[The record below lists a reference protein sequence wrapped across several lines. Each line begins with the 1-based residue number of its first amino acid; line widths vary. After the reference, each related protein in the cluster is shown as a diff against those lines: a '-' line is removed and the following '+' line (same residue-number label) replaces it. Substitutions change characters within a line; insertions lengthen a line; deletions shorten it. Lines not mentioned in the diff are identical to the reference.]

1 MMVSTIRRALA
12 GTACAAL
19 MFTPLFAGAADTA
32 AGAQNLTNTQQQAGA
47 IPLPS
52 LAPLAE
58 RVLPAVVNVS
68 VQLNQQTAMEDQ
80 SSDEDQGDSGN
91 NGGLSR
97 GGGDTPFDQ
106 FFRHFFQQPFSGTQ
120 PGEKVMALGSGFV
133 IDPHGYIVTNN
144 HVVANAEKVTVT
156 FQDQSQHPAKV
167 IGRDERTDLALL
179 KIKSDKPL
187 SYVSWGNSDKMKVGD
202 WVMAVGNPF
211 GLGGTVTAG
220 IVSALGRN
228 IHEGPYDDFLQ
239 IDAPINRGNSGG
251 PTFDLSGQ
259 VIGINTAIYSP
270 SGGSV
275 GIGFAIPSNLAKY
288 VIGQLEEHGSVSW
301 GWLGVS
307 IQNISPSIAKSLGLS
322 SDNPEGA
329 LVASVIRNSP
339 AAKAGLKSGD
349 VIVSADN
356 HPIRT
361 AHDLPRLVAETPVGS
376 KLNLT
381 IRRGGKDENV
391 EVAIGKMPAQIA
403 SAEESTTPQSS
414 AATGSALGL
423 QLAPLRPE
431 LRKELK
437 IPRDVNG
444 VVVLRVGANSPVAE
458 MGVQAGDVIQSIDQ
472 KPATS
477 PEEAAA
483 ALEAAAKRGNILL
496 LINRHGASEFVGLSV
511 NSNSSGN
518 AG

>member
-19 MFTPLFAGAADTA
+19 MFTPLFAGAANST
-32 AGAQNLTNTQQQAGA
+32 AGAKNLTDTQQQAGR

-68 VQLNQQTAMEDQ
+68 VQLTQQAAMK
-80 SSDEDQGDSGN
+80 SSDEGQGEGGDSGALP
-91 NGGLSR
+91 GS
-97 GGGDTPFDQ
+97 GDTPFDQ
-106 FFRHFFQQPFSGTQ
+106 FFHHFFQQPFSAPQ
-120 PGEKVMALGSGFV
+120 PGEKVLALGSGFV
-133 IDPHGYIVTNN
+133 IDPSGYIVTNN

-187 SYVSWGNSDKMKVGD
+187 SYVSWGDSTKMKVGD
-202 WVMAVGNPF
+202 WVVAVGNPF

-275 GIGFAIPSNLAKY
+275 GIGFAIPSDLAQ
-288 VIGQLEEHGSVSW
+288 ICGQPTRRTRVGY
-301 GWLGVS
+301 LGMARS
-307 IQNISPSIAKSLGLS
+307 F
-322 SDNPEGA
+322 NPERIA
-329 LVASVIRNSP
+329 FDRQEPRA
-339 AAKAGLKSGD
+339 
-349 VIVSADN
+349 
-356 HPIRT
+356 
-361 AHDLPRLVAETPVGS
+361 LPRPY
-376 KLNLT
+376 
-381 IRRGGKDENV
+381 RR
-391 EVAIGKMPAQIA
+391 
-403 SAEESTTPQSS
+403 SA
-414 AATGSALGL
+414 GCF
-423 QLAPLRPE
+423 
-431 LRKELK
+431 
-437 IPRDVNG
+437 
-444 VVVLRVGANSPVAE
+444 
-458 MGVQAGDVIQSIDQ
+458 GDW
-472 KPATS
+472 
-477 PEEAAA
+477 
-483 ALEAAAKRGNILL
+483 R
-496 LINRHGASEFVGLSV
+496 
-511 NSNSSGN
+511 
-518 AG
+518 

>member
-1 MMVSTIRRALA
+1 M
-12 GTACAAL
+12 
-19 MFTPLFAGAADTA
+19 
-32 AGAQNLTNTQQQAGA
+32 
-47 IPLPS
+47 
-52 LAPLAE
+52 
-58 RVLPAVVNVS
+58 
-68 VQLNQQTAMEDQ
+68 
-80 SSDEDQGDSGN
+80 
-91 NGGLSR
+91 
-97 GGGDTPFDQ
+97 
-106 FFRHFFQQPFSGTQ
+106 
-120 PGEKVMALGSGFV
+120 
-133 IDPHGYIVTNN
+133 
-144 HVVANAEKVTVT
+144 
-156 FQDQSQHPAKV
+156 
-167 IGRDERTDLALL
+167 
-179 KIKSDKPL
+179 
-187 SYVSWGNSDKMKVGD
+187 
-202 WVMAVGNPF
+202 
-211 GLGGTVTAG
+211 
-220 IVSALGRN
+220 
-228 IHEGPYDDFLQ
+228 Q

-288 VIGQLEEHGSVSW
+288 VVGELEQHGSVTW

-307 IQNISPSIAKSLGLS
+307 IQNLSPSIAKSLGLS
-322 SDNPEGA
+322 SDHPEGA
-329 LVASVIRNSP
+329 LVASVIGDSP

-376 KLNLT
+376 KLDLT
-381 IRRGGKDENV
+381 VRRGDKDQNIDV
-391 EVAIGKMPAQIA
+391 TIGKMPAQLA
-403 SAEESTTPQSS
+403 SAVESATPQSS

-431 LRKELK
+431 LRKQLK

-444 VVVLRVGANSPVAE
+444 VVVLRVKGNSPVAE

-483 ALEAAAKRGNILL
+483 ALETAAKRGNILL
-496 LINRHGASEFVGLSV
+496 LINRHGASEFVGLSI
-511 NSNSSGN
+511 NRNGSPGG